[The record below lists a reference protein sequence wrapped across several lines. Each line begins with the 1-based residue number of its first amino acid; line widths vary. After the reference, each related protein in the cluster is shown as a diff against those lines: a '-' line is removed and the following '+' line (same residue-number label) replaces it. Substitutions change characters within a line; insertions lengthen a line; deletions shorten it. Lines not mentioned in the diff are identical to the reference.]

1 MDLKPEGQN
10 VGKFNNILIK
20 VAAVV
25 IYGFSWPFPEDAA
38 LINGFDPELI
48 VQAAILVLF
57 FLALYF

>member
-38 LINGFDPELI
+38 PINGFDPELI
-48 VQAAILVLF
+48 R
-57 FLALYF
+57 